1 MDDAALDRLNAEIAH
16 RLRAATPYVPS
27 TTRVAGSFAE
37 PRPCYINL
45 RTTLAEVDGLAR
57 SVRAIGD
64 GILGELVPQHVL
76 AAESPD

>member
-27 TTRVAGSFAE
+27 TTRVAGSFAI
-37 PRPCYINL
+37 RPCYINL